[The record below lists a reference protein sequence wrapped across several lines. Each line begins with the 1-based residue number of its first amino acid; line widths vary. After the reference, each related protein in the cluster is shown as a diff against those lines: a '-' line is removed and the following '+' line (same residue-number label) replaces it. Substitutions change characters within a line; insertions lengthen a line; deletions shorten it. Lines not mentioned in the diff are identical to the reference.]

1 MAHKKKSSSIS
12 SRKGVVFKTEI
23 ISQVWWLTEEA
34 GSGTS
39 AMSQFKASR
48 LPNKTLS
55 LRQSFSTLLR
65 RKRWQK
71 VWIGEVLVLWFV
83 FSSLF
88 FC

>member
-12 SRKGVVFKTEI
+12 SRKGVVFKIEI

-48 LPNKTLS
+48 AT
-55 LRQSFSTLLR
+55 
-65 RKRWQK
+65 
-71 VWIGEVLVLWFV
+71 
-83 FSSLF
+83 
-88 FC
+88 